1 MKAIVIVMALLF
13 IGCGDE
19 DENMVCETTVECTD
33 DKELTCDEPVTT
45 VFEDGTTLELRS
57 CTYATYE
64 NCFERTECK
73 PQ

>member
-19 DENMVCETTVECTD
+19 GENMVCETTVECTD

-73 PQ
+73 PR